1 MSEEKSF
8 VIHASRGHVEEKVDL
23 VAADS
28 AEAKSDAAEAKE
40 NAAMAKNDAAEAKSN
55 AVAAVS
61 DAAEA
66 KAKAE
71 AAAIRAATADAKADA
86 AEEKS
91 DAAKT
96 SAANAQNVA
105 LTARQIALK
114 ALNTAQGATDADGNL
129 YVPKREKADGV
140 THYARQ
146 ILEWD
151 AEMEAW
157 GATWEGD
164 YVKGADGA
172 FAATEAAD
180 GAAADKTLTEGE
192 A

>member
-1 MSEEKSF
+1 MGEEKSF
-8 VIHASRGHVEEKVDL
+8 VVHASRGHVVTKIGTAVE
-23 VAADS
+23 
-28 AEAKSDAAEAKE
+28 DAAEAKE
-40 NAAMAKNDAAEAKSN
+40 SAATAKSDAEAAKADAAE
-55 AVAAVS
+55 AVS

-71 AAAIRAATADAKADA
+71 AAAIQAATADAKADA

-96 SAANAQNVA
+96 SATNAQNVA
-105 LTARQIALK
+105 QTARQIALK

-129 YVPKREKADGV
+129 YVPKREKVDGV

-151 AEMEAW
+151 AGMEAW

-180 GAAADKTLTEGE
+180 GAAADRTLTEGE